1 MKEVYIK
8 DGFWVGDFVLLEV
21 VIEISI
27 WSFRIYREKWL
38 LFLYRID
45 YFVLVKIYI
54 YIVSIVVRKLRLCD
68 REIYII
74 LKK

>member
-27 WSFRIYREKWL
+27 RSFRIYREKWL

-45 YFVLVKIYI
+45 YFVLVKMRI

-68 REIYII
+68 REMYII
-74 LKK
+74 LNK

>member
-27 WSFRIYREKWL
+27 RSFRIYREKWL

-74 LKK
+74 LNK

>member
-27 WSFRIYREKWL
+27 RSFRMYREKRL

-45 YFVLVKIYI
+45 YFVLV
-54 YIVSIVVRKLRLCD
+54 
-68 REIYII
+68 
-74 LKK
+74 